1 MAFAR
6 RFKALSWPMIAVY
19 TAVLLVVAG
28 GTIAYAGLSKTVT
41 LVVDGKEQTVRTF
54 GDDVASVLEAQDVK
68 VGLDDRVVP
77 AQAASISDGD
87 TVEVS
92 YARPVTLTVD
102 GQQKTVTTWEHTVD
116 EALAALGVEPE
127 SGAFV
132 SRSLDSRVP
141 LKGLQLVVSNPKT
154 VEIRQDDDARR
165 VTSTGVT
172 VADVLEDAGV
182 RPGQEDEVKPALD
195 ATLADGDRIRVVD
208 IEVVNRVENVA
219 LDHETTVRK
228 DPDAYEGEVEVVT
241 KGKDG
246 KARQQVRYVMADGKK
261 RSRTVVSTKTV
272 REPVTQVEER
282 GTKKPESTSSG
293 DDSVWDRIAKCE
305 SGGNWHINT
314 GNGYYGGLQF
324 SAATWHSVGGPG
336 LPHQHSR
343 EVQIKYAKIL
353 QERSGWGQWSCAAKV
368 GVH

>member
-1 MAFAR
+1 MPFAR
-6 RFKALSWPMIAVY
+6 RLTALSWPMIAVY

-77 AQAASISDGD
+77 AQATSISDGD

-102 GQQKTVTTWEHTVD
+102 GQKKTVTTWETTVD
-116 EALAALGVEPE
+116 EALQALGIEPE
-127 SGAFV
+127 SGAYV
-132 SRSLDSRVP
+132 SRSMDSRVP
-141 LKGLQLVVSNPKT
+141 LDGLQLVVSNPKS
-154 VEIRQDDDARR
+154 VVVKAGGKART

-172 VADVLEDAGV
+172 VADVLQDAGV
-182 RPGQEDEVKPALD
+182 SYDPEDEVSPKAD
-195 ATLADGDRIRVVD
+195 AIVADGAKVQVVD
-208 IEVVNRVENVA
+208 IETVTRTETVA
-219 LDHETTVRK
+219 VDHETTVRK
-228 DPDAYEGEVEVVT
+228 DPDALEGQVEVV
-241 KGKDG
+241 KEGKDG
-246 KARQQVRYVMADGKK
+246 KATQQVRVVLADGKV
-261 RSRTVVSTKTV
+261 RSRKVVSTETV
-272 REPVTQVEER
+272 REPVTQIESR
-282 GTKKPESTSSG
+282 GTKKAPTEPG
-293 DDSVWDRIAKCE
+293 DSVWDRMAQCE

-353 QERSGWGQWSCAAKV
+353 QARSGWGQWGCSSKI
-368 GVH
+368 GVS